1 MVAAALAPAPA
12 SLYAL
17 LEVPQEASNE
27 QVRQAFRT
35 LSKRFHPDTTELP
48 PELAAARFQALQ
60 EAMVVLGDPQK
71 RRLYDASLKAA
82 ELNQQRLAQRFTWR
96 PNTDPPPRRDLSG
109 GEWFA
114 LVLLGVGFGFQLG
127 AGCWI
132 GLVAWGGSVAGS
144 AAPALAGAS
153 GFPVAVEILLLK
165 RQLLRDVFKISRWLH
180 HRRVFG

>member
-1 MVAAALAPAPA
+1 MAPAPA

-27 QVRQAFRT
+27 QVRQAFRN

-48 PELAAARFQALQ
+48 AELAAARFQALQ

-71 RRLYDASLKAA
+71 RRLYDASLRAA
-82 ELNQQRLAQRFTWR
+82 ELNQQRLAQRFSWR

-114 LVLLGVGFGFQLG
+114 LVLLGLALGFSLVLGVGRPGG
-127 AGCWI
+127 VGWI
-132 GLVAWGGSVAGS
+132 CCKKRRLCSSERFRLPSRYPGTS
-144 AAPALAGAS
+144 A
-153 GFPVAVEILLLK
+153 
-165 RQLLRDVFKISRWLH
+165 
-180 HRRVFG
+180 

>member
-1 MVAAALAPAPA
+1 MAPAPA

-71 RRLYDASLKAA
+71 RRLYDASLRAA
-82 ELNQQRLAQRFTWR
+82 ELNQQRLAQRFSWR

-114 LVLLGVGFGFQLG
+114 LVLLGLALGF
-127 AGCWI
+127 
-132 GLVAWGGSVAGS
+132 S
-144 AAPALAGAS
+144 
-153 GFPVAVEILLLK
+153 
-165 RQLLRDVFKISRWLH
+165 
-180 HRRVFG
+180 

>member
-27 QVRQAFRT
+27 QVRQAFRA

-48 PELAAARFQALQ
+48 PELASARFQALQ

-114 LVLLGVGFGFQLG
+114 LVLLALALGFSLVLGVGL
-127 AGCWI
+127 
-132 GLVAWGGSVAGS
+132 AWWRGVDWLQEAQ
-144 AAPALAGAS
+144 P
-153 GFPVAVEILLLK
+153 LL
-165 RQLLRDVFKISRWLH
+165 
-180 HRRVFG
+180 